1 MRYLDGK
8 IRKIG
13 DYCTRNDRVQRQ
25 VDAWQGQLSTL
36 VDAYLVWKH
45 GASLQPVTPSV
56 TSAWPL
62 NTLTMT
68 GVFLLTRSV
77 THANLFQ
84 NVA

>member
-1 MRYLDGK
+1 MQYLDAK

-13 DYCTRNDRVQRQ
+13 DYRTRNDCVQRQ

-45 GASLQPVTPSV
+45 GTSLQPVTPSA

-68 GVFLLTRSV
+68 GVFLFTRNV